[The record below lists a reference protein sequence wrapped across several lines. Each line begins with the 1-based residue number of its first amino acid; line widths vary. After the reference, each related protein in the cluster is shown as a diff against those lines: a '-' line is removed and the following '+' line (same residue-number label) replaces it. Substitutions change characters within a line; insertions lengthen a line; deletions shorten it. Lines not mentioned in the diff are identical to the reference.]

1 MSTALSRVLAP
12 LAWMG
17 LIFYLSAQQQVGP
30 ELPGFTRVIAHF
42 TLYAVLAALW
52 ALALGP
58 ALGRRAAFAAA
69 AAISFLYAISDEIH
83 QSHVPGR
90 DSDPFDVL
98 VDCVG
103 IGFAIWAL
111 NRRSVQRAAE
121 RRRPTSP

>member
-1 MSTALSRVLAP
+1 LSTTPARILAP

-17 LIFYLSAQQQVGP
+17 LIFYLSAQQSVGP

-42 TLYAVLAALW
+42 SVYAVLAALW
-52 ALALGP
+52 AVALGP
-58 ALGRRAAFAAA
+58 AIGRRAAFAAA
-69 AAISFLYAISDEIH
+69 AAISFLYAVSDEIH
-83 QSHVPGR
+83 QSYVPGR

-98 VDCVG
+98 VDCAG

-111 NRRSVQRAAE
+111 SRWSARRAAS